1 MWAAF
6 RGELFKV
13 VRRPGVWVLL
23 ILLLALALLL
33 GYVVTYLFDTYGSSA
48 ASQGLPQG
56 TKLADF
62 KVALYPENFIK
73 DTFSTWGALG
83 GVFALIVGVL
93 VQGSEYGWSTM
104 KTLYTQRYGRLTML
118 FGKVAALGLV
128 VLVMVVALFAVD
140 AAASTGVALLDGKP
154 IVFPAASVIVK
165 AIVASFLIFGFW
177 AMFGFGL
184 ATIFRQSAMAIG
196 LGLAYA
202 LVVELLIFSLLRGFG
217 GKIVQQIEQW
227 FPIANTGYLAS
238 AFGEIKFKGIP
249 ATPAPYADATHAVL
263 MLLLYVAVF
272 TAISAWLSRTR
283 DITA

>member
-1 MWAAF
+1 MFAAF

-13 VRRPGVWVLL
+13 VRRPGVWVLV

-33 GYVVTYLFDTYGSSA
+33 GYVVSYLFDTYGSGA
-48 ASQGLPQG
+48 ASQGLPKG
-56 TKLADF
+56 TTLKDF
-62 KVALYPENFIK
+62 KVGLYPENFVK
-73 DTFSTWGALG
+73 GTFSTWGALG

-93 VQGSEYGWSTM
+93 VQGSEYGWGTL

-118 FGKVAALGLV
+118 FGKVGALAVV

-140 AAASTGVALLDGKP
+140 GAASVGVALLDGVP
-154 IVFPAASVIVK
+154 IVFPATDVMVK
-165 AIVASFLIFGFW
+165 AIVACFLIFGFW

-217 GKIVQQIEQW
+217 GEIVQKIEQW

-238 AFGEIKFKGIP
+238 SFGEIKLKGIP
-249 ATPAPYADATHAVL
+249 TAAAPYADATHAIL
-263 MLLLYVAVF
+263 LLLLYVAVF
-272 TAISAWLSRTR
+272 TAITVQLTRSR